1 MRKQHVLLVFII
13 GLLLA
18 LNVAVLYTPPC
29 SAADVYWTDDFTDGS
44 YYPEWNV
51 TIGEFAAGIGI
62 LRSTSS
68 TGFPHQAII
77 YRASAASYGTW
88 SFDMLYSDSG
98 TKVWIGFM
106 HNAKC
111 YNVFDPGLQGYILE
125 LNGSAIYLLKSTD
138 TTISVLASTS
148 LAPAS
153 GTYSVQITRIADGT
167 FEVRWEGSLYLT
179 ANDTEYTTSTY
190 FTLGSAPHGYGIDN
204 IVVNGTDGITTPPIP
219 GFPAAALILGILTAT
234 SFTVLSRRRSKTR
247 N

>member
-1 MRKQHVLLVFII
+1 MRKQHVLLVGMI
-13 GLLLA
+13 GLLLV
-18 LNVAVLYTPPC
+18 LNVAVLYTPSC

-51 TIGEFAAGIGI
+51 TIGSFAAGVGI
-62 LRSTSS
+62 LRSTDS

-77 YRASAASYGTW
+77 YRTSTASYGTW

-106 HNAKC
+106 HNVKC

-138 TTISVLASTS
+138 TTISVLDSTS
-148 LAPAS
+148 LSPVS
-153 GTYSVQITRIADGT
+153 GTYSVQITRVSDGT

-179 ANDTEYTTSTY
+179 AQDTDYTTSTY

-204 IVVNGTDGITTPPIP
+204 IVVNGNDGAPPPIP
-219 GFPAAALILGILTAT
+219 GFPAAAIILGMLTAT
-234 SFTVLSRRRSKTR
+234 GFTLLHRQRSKTR